1 MRVSI
6 IDIDVPELARDPSRA
21 GDFEVSVLLDLDGER
36 TWFQLTVEPRVLR
49 TLDASLVVAG
59 TELQERLRERQRAV
73 HQICALV
80 GRAVRHDPVHLP
92 HHLAG

>member
-21 GDFEVSVLLDLDGER
+21 ADCEVSVLLDLDGER

-49 TLDASLVVAG
+49 TFDASLIVAG
-59 TELQERLRERQRAV
+59 RSCRSGSASISAPCTRSARWSGAP
-73 HQICALV
+73 CATT
-80 GRAVRHDPVHLP
+80 PSTCP
-92 HHLAG
+92 TI